1 MSGPVG
7 VKIGDTYSQV
17 PMSPSYWERNEMRKY
32 VRMLAVRNFLT
43 FRREADEHASITSI
57 TPI

>member
-17 PMSPSYWERNEMRKY
+17 PMSPSY
-32 VRMLAVRNFLT
+32 VRMLAVRNFLM